1 MSSMSSSLSFLA
13 LTSPLHVSRQRLSL
27 QQAHSCYQRYAYNSH
42 GNITLSIHVQ
52 LASPHPFPSSNLK
65 SCCSA
70 IASSND
76 GTVSMINF
84 EDVMEKDWSFLEYPD
99 SSEEHK
105 QKIDEII
112 SAGEITETSKV
123 VIAISSDEFV
133 DRVVDSSNC
142 KQLLV
147 VHDSLFMLACIKEK
161 YDKVKCWQ
169 GELIYIPEKWTPFD
183 VVFLYFLPA
192 LPFELDQILDAL
204 RKRCSPGARVVISH
218 PQGRQMVEEQQKQY
232 PDVVVSNLPEKM
244 LLQNVAAHH
253 SFEVVKFV
261 DEPAFYLAI
270 LKFMPDTINQ

>member
-1 MSSMSSSLSFLA
+1 MSSMSSSLTSLA
-13 LTSPLHVSRQRLSL
+13 LTSPLHVSRKCLSL
-27 QQAHSCYQRYAYNSH
+27 QPARKCYQRYAFNSY
-42 GNITLSIHVQ
+42 GNITLLIHDQ
-52 LASPHPFPSSNLK
+52 SASPHLFPSSNLK

-84 EDVMEKDWSFLEYPD
+84 EDVMEKDWSFLEHPD
-99 SSEEHK
+99 SSAEHK

-123 VIAISSDEFV
+123 MIAISSDEFV
-133 DRVVDSSNC
+133 DRVLESSIC

-161 YDKVKCWQ
+161 YDKVMCWQ
-169 GELIYIPEKWTPFD
+169 GEVIYIPEKWTPFD

-204 RKRCSPGARVVISH
+204 RKCCSPG
-218 PQGRQMVEEQQKQY
+218 E
-232 PDVVVSNLPEKM
+232 
-244 LLQNVAAHH
+244 
-253 SFEVVKFV
+253 
-261 DEPAFYLAI
+261 I
-270 LKFMPDTINQ
+270 LYNYYI